1 MDDLKIIELY
11 FKRDEQAIKETD
23 MKYGK
28 LCRSISYNI
37 LNNSED
43 AEECVNDTY
52 MGIWNSVPPTKP
64 SSLMAYLCKI
74 ARNLSIKRL
83 TFNKRDKRSANL
95 TLSIEELSEVLPDE
109 RYAPKVKD
117 EEVAKS
123 ISKFLKNQK
132 EDVRNIFIRKY
143 YFFDSIES
151 ISKRY
156 GFASSKIKNILFN
169 TRKKLKD
176 HLIREG
182 IEI

>member
-23 MKYGK
+23 IKYGK

-109 RYAPKVKD
+109 RYAPNVKD
-117 EEVAKS
+117 EDVAKS
-123 ISKFLKNQK
+123 ISRFLKTQK

-156 GFASSKIKNILFN
+156 GFTSSKIKNILFN

>member
-23 MKYGK
+23 IKYGK

-43 AEECVNDTY
+43 AEECVYDTY

-109 RYAPKVKD
+109 RYAPKVMD

-156 GFASSKIKNILFN
+156 GFTSSKIKNILFN

-182 IEI
+182 VEI